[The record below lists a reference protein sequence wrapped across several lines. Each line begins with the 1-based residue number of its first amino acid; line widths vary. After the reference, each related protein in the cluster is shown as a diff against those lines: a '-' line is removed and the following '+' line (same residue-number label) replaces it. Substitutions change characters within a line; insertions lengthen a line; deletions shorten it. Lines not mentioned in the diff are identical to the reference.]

1 LHDELTFWYIPAIMM
16 LYLWAPPYMQLIQR
30 HPIYKWLPVLMILW
44 CVWVQ
49 WIAPL
54 HQAVGHIEIFW
65 SRVPIF
71 FIGINCGELVRR
83 DTKIDGAG
91 IWMIL
96 IVFLA
101 TFCSCIYLE
110 QISHGRFPLF
120 VERMIYIPFTIT
132 LILMLNRVF
141 RRTPTW
147 FNRFCAFFG
156 ALSLEAYLIH
166 NHFVMAYIT
175 PYHLGYWPTALLTI
189 VVTIPLAWLLQRIL
203 KLVVRI

>member
-1 LHDELTFWYIPAIMM
+1 MR
-16 LYLWAPPYMQLIQR
+16 LIQK
-30 HPIYKWLPVLMILW
+30 HPVYRWMPVLMILW
-44 CVWVQ
+44 CIWVQ
-49 WIAPL
+49 WIVPL
-54 HQAVGHIEIFW
+54 HQALGHIEIFW

-83 DTKIDGAG
+83 ETKIDGAG

-96 IVFLA
+96 FLFLA
-101 TFCSCIYLE
+101 TFSSCFYLE
-110 QISHGRFPLF
+110 QVTHGRFPLF

-141 RRTPTW
+141 RRTPKW

-166 NHFVMAYIT
+166 DHFVMTYIT
-175 PYHLGYWPTALLTI
+175 PYNLGYWLTALLTI
-189 VVTIPLAWLLQRIL
+189 VITIPLAWLLQKAI